1 MKRRYLLALAGATTA
16 LAVAPTTAALAAKV
30 TVRVEG
36 KRKTLLNPSVVKT
49 GGGSITK
56 FGASAGACSAASAQ
70 GALDVATHHSWIGKW
85 STTYGPEYFITS
97 ILGESYATSKTYFW
111 EIFVNNVPAT
121 AGGCEIK
128 LHPGD
133 QLLFAADTG
142 SQYPIV
148 LTAPAHATAGHK
160 FTAKAV
166 AYNAKGKA
174 KPLAGATVSAN
185 GHSSK
190 TGKDGTVLLT
200 LSHVGTFTL
209 KASHAGYIRAAPVTL
224 RVS

>member
-49 GGGSITK
+49 GSGSISK
-56 FGASAGACSAASAQ
+56 FGAPAGACSAASAQ
-70 GALDVATHHSWIGKW
+70 GALDVATHHNWIGTW
-85 STTYGPEYFITS
+85 STTYGPEYFVTS

-111 EIFVNNVPAT
+111 EIFVNNVSAT
-121 AGGCEIK
+121 MGGCEIK
-128 LHPGD
+128 LHSGD

-142 SQYPIV
+142 TQYPIV
-148 LTAPAHATAGHK
+148 LTAPAHVTTGHK
-160 FTAKAV
+160 FTVRVV
-166 AYNAKGKA
+166 AYTAKGKT
-174 KPLAGATVSAN
+174 KPLAGATVSV
-185 GHSSK
+185 GGLSGK
-190 TGKDGTVLLT
+190 TGNHGTVLLT
-200 LSHVGTFTL
+200 SSHAGTFTL
-209 KASHAGYIRAAPVTL
+209 KAAHAGYIRAAPVTL